1 MAVTLQDIADRVG
14 VKKSTVSVVLNNRT
28 TAIKVSDK
36 TRRRIYQAVKE
47 LDYHPNA
54 AARALTTNRTG
65 QIGFILSDSVAE
77 AWGNAYYAQ
86 CLQGVEKTCHDR
98 GYGLNITT
106 YNLSNFE
113 TFVFPSRVGE
123 RTVDGL
129 ILADY
134 AHGAVLKTFREFRIP
149 FICIGD
155 DRELPEEA
163 PSVVS
168 DCSTQMGLAFEYLAE
183 LGHRRI
189 ALHIADR
196 WRAKQWAEDILT
208 RLRRRVKLAECELTT
223 LITPKQT
230 ADYSDAPDMLNVW
243 RNIEPARRPTAVM
256 GGYQV
261 ILGLL
266 REMHRAGLRCP
277 EDLSVISGFDLPF
290 CEAAVPALTSV
301 RQDAQTLGA
310 KAAELLIDHVEGKSR
325 LLNQNY
331 TCELNPELLIR
342 ESCTSPDSPDN

>member
-28 TAIKVSDK
+28 TAIKVSDG

-54 AARALTTNRTG
+54 AARALSTRRTG
-65 QIGFILSDSVAE
+65 HIAFILSDTVAE
-77 AWGNAYYAQ
+77 TWGNAYYAQ
-86 CLQGVEKTCHDR
+86 CLQGVEKACHDR

-106 YNLSNFE
+106 YNISNFE
-113 TFVFPSRVGE
+113 TFVFPPRVGE

-129 ILADY
+129 ILADF
-134 AHGAVLKTFREFRIP
+134 AHAAVLKTFREFEIP
-149 FICIGD
+149 FVCIGD

-168 DCSTQMGLAFEYLAE
+168 DCSIQAYMGFEHLAE

-196 WRAKQWAEDILT
+196 WRSKQWAEDILSH
-208 RLRRRVKLAECELTT
+208 LRRQLKLAGCELTT
-223 LITPKQT
+223 IITPKHT
-230 ADYSDAPDMLNVW
+230 ADYSDAPDLLRIW
-243 RNIEPARRPTAVM
+243 QEIAPSRRPTAII

-266 REMHRAGLRCP
+266 REMNRAHLRCP
-277 EDLSVISGFDLPF
+277 DDLSLISGFDLPF
-290 CEAAVPALTSV
+290 CEAAVPALTAV
-301 RQDAQTLGA
+301 RQDVQALGGQAAQ
-310 KAAELLIDHVEGKSR
+310 LLIDHVEGKSR

-331 TCELNPELLIR
+331 TCELDPSLVVR
-342 ESCTSPDSPDN
+342 ESCAPPKPTKA

>member
-1 MAVTLQDIADRVG
+1 MAATLQDIADRVG

-28 TAIKVSDK
+28 TAIKVSDG

-54 AARALTTNRTG
+54 AARALSTRRTG
-65 QIGFILSDSVAE
+65 HIAFILSDTVAE

-86 CLQGVEKTCHDR
+86 CLQGVEKACHER

-113 TFVFPSRVGE
+113 TFVFPPRVGE

-134 AHGAVLKTFREFRIP
+134 AHAAVLKTFREFKIP
-149 FICIGD
+149 FVSIGD

-163 PSVVS
+163 PSVVT
-168 DCSTQMGLAFEYLAE
+168 DGVIEMGISFEYLAG

-189 ALHIADR
+189 ALHIPDR
-196 WRAKQWAEDILT
+196 WRSRQWAEEILAQ
-208 RLRRRVKLAECELTT
+208 LRIRPALAGCELMP
-223 LITPKQT
+223 IVTPRQT
-230 ADYSDAPDMLNVW
+230 ADYSDAPDLLNVW
-243 RNIEPARRPTAVM
+243 RGIEPARRPTAIM

-277 EDLSVISGFDLPF
+277 EDLSLISGFESPF
-290 CEAAVPALTSV
+290 CEATVPALTALK
-301 RQDAQTLGA
+301 QDVPNLGA
-310 KAAELLIDHVEGKSR
+310 KAASLLIDHIEGKAKLMNR
-325 LLNQNY
+325 NY
-331 TCELNPELLIR
+331 TCDMNSSLVVR
-342 ESCTSPDSPDN
+342 ESCAPPNPTRA